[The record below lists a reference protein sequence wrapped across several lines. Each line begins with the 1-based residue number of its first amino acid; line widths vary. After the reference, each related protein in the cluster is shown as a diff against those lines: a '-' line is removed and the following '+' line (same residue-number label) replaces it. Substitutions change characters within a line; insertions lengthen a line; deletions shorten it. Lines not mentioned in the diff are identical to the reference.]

1 MAGKKFIRFSERVKL
16 IPARG
21 GFRMFH
27 RWVRLDGPL
36 LGETVSIQTPK
47 GPREYRILEVR

>member
-36 LGETVSIQTPK
+36 LGDGQYPDPK